1 MFHLLFFIFFICAA
15 CLQCWRGPVAGSGPP
30 AVSLRRLL
38 CLAVALVVCRAS
50 VAGSFG
56 SCRGLWPTLGL
67 KRLVLGDLSALG
79 RGGADV
85 PDFLRNFFVL
95 IAHNSGPLAVDFG
108 GSSRGLGLYRLLLFG
123 VLLGWRGARGQLWA
137 SSGWFSGLLSF
148 AGHLWPAPRV

>member
-1 MFHLLFFIFFICAA
+1 MFYFFFIFLFVLRVCSEGGGLVTGSWASGGQSPASSLFGGGA
-15 CLQCWRGPVAGSGPP
+15 CGLSGFRGWL
-30 AVSLRRLL
+30 LRVLP
-38 CLAVALVVCRAS
+38 
-50 VAGSFG
+50 
-56 SCRGLWPTLGL
+56 GLWPTLGL

-95 IAHNSGPLAVDFG
+95 IAHSSGPLAVDFG